1 MWITKFFN
9 VLFLQ
14 LKWSVS
20 FCAVLQ
26 MYITPNENWNNF
38 KCHLKIRE
46 TSIEELGKLEKY

>member
-1 MWITKFFN
+1 
-9 VLFLQ
+9 
-14 LKWSVS
+14 
-20 FCAVLQ
+20 